1 MGRERT
7 SKGAPRGSSS
17 SKPTSSRS
25 KDEYSDEDDDSS
37 SEENSNFLSR
47 MFGSNDADEDDDDSY
62 TDAGDTISEG
72 DNQSRRSHQRSRP
85 TSTRSPPRRSRQP
98 RRPSVGSGSSSYD
111 DTVEDEGSR
120 SDYYDSD
127 GDSDSH
133 DNATFMSNPALDLVA
148 RLVSND
154 TSLTEISIDEASI
167 TSNLHSNNNSPA
179 VNVRAAWKVA
189 QHIADALQ
197 KTTYL
202 KKLTLVGSWSTSAGC
217 VPPESASMGKEC
229 KENDDASCVSRSTRG
244 GPQLLGG
251 LVLDT
256 ILAGLEKNTSIKTLV
271 LQNNHRMDRHTAH
284 VFGTAIARHSR
295 IKRLTF
301 TQSHFVGSGLTLLL
315 LGIQHSKTIKSLQ
328 IQHCNLGDPTPDAL
342 DSVAASLSLMNLTS
356 LQLQDTNIHDPPS
369 LAFLLDNVQRTTSLE
384 ELDLSH
390 NYLGAEGIALLA
402 QCLAGEHVAVG
413 SGGSKDKDRRKK
425 GKQPRQQITPPKT
438 IKSHIK
444 TLTLVDCGIT
454 RSASV
459 KLLANAL
466 YDDTFLTSIN
476 ISHNAFGDNGARRWR
491 SLLEHNHSITTL
503 QLVGCGVGAAKLHD
517 LANKLRYNNSFLKNL
532 GFTSDVSLAILD
544 GVTVME
550 SFSSEYLGG
559 GSKGVGSAGGGGS
572 SGIRSTLSG
581 GGSSHRT

>member
-7 SKGAPRGSSS
+7 PSNRSKGAPRGSTS
-17 SKPTSSRS
+17 SKRSSRS
-25 KDEYSDEDDDSS
+25 KDDYSDEDDSS

-62 TDAGDTISEG
+62 TDGGDTISEG
-72 DNQSRRSHQRSRP
+72 DAHSRKSNQRP
-85 TSTRSPPRRSRQP
+85 ASPPRSRQP
-98 RRPSVGSGSSSYD
+98 RRTSVGSGCSSYD
-111 DTVEDEGSR
+111 DTVDDEGSR
-120 SDYYDSD
+120 SEYDSD
-127 GDSDSH
+127 GDSDSY

-167 TSNLHSNNNSPA
+167 TSNPRNSNNPA

-202 KKLTLVGSWSTSAGC
+202 KKLTLVGSWSTSAS
-217 VPPESASMGKEC
+217 VPLESASTGKEC
-229 KENDDASCVSRSTRG
+229 KENDDASCISSSTR

-342 DSVAASLSLMNLTS
+342 DSVAASLSLMKLTS

-369 LAFLLDNVQRTTSLE
+369 LAFLLENVQRTTSLE

-390 NYLGAEGIALLA
+390 NYLGPEGVALLA
-402 QCLAGEHVAVG
+402 QCLAGENVVVD
-413 SGGSKDKDRRKK
+413 SGGNKDKDRRKN
-425 GKQPRQQITPPKT
+425 GKQQRQQITPQKN
-438 IKSHIK
+438 IKNHIK

-466 YDDTFLTSIN
+466 RDDTTLTNIN

-503 QLVGCGVGAAKLHD
+503 QLMGCGVGAAKLHD

-544 GVTVME
+544 GVTVMG
-550 SFSSEYLGG
+550 SFSNEYLGG
-559 GSKGVGSAGGGGS
+559 GGVGSAGGGGS
-572 SGIRSTLSG
+572 SGIRSSLSG
-581 GGSSHRT
+581 GGSSHRA